1 MCHVITSVENVQL
14 QSIKKKKNPA
24 KLQVLINFSHL
35 RPKILIYGVIIIH
48 MCDKC
53 RLGNFNS

>member
-1 MCHVITSVENVQL
+1 MCHVITSVENV
-14 QSIKKKKNPA
+14 IMYNKKNPA
-24 KLQVLINFSHL
+24 KLQVLMNFSHL
-35 RPKILIYGVIIIH
+35 QPKILIYGVIIIH